1 MSQDEGYP
9 SYTRRRAE
17 ALRADLLR
25 GYRAAFA
32 NIYGEGLSE
41 DGTIFTS
48 SNTEI
53 APLTVESLERTAQE
67 IKREVEASRQVH
79 HQEAIALLLREA
91 REFYAARPM
100 HLLVSSRDDSM
111 IDGLAHAC
119 QMISDC
125 ARLVSK
131 PGAFGIAD
139 IERMDLPL
147 TSSDSW
153 FIRKS
158 IGRGR
163 FSPEQV
169 NAYYDG
175 VKAAAREARIM
186 RNSGDGVCLPIA
198 ITTWKRI
205 HQEDALAQAIERTQ
219 LPHEMTIHE
228 RIMPYRVKG

>member
-67 IKREVEASRQVH
+67 IAREVKARRQVWM
-79 HQEAIALLLREA
+79 ESRPELLI
-91 REFYAARPM
+91 
-100 HLLVSSRDDSM
+100 RDENQRQDSM

-125 ARLVSK
+125 ARMASK
-131 PGAFGIAD
+131 PGAWQIDKVEF
-139 IERMDLPL
+139 MDMVV
-147 TSSDSW
+147 TSPDSW
-153 FIRKS
+153 FIRTPK
-158 IGRGR
+158 
-163 FSPEQV
+163 PPV
-169 NAYYDG
+169 DMNAYYDNT
-175 VKAAAREARIM
+175 KRFAREARIM

-205 HQEDALAQAIERTQ
+205 HQEDALAHAIERTQ
-219 LPHEMTIHE
+219 LPHETTIHE
-228 RIMPYRVKG
+228 RIMPYRVKE